1 VDVQSFLFVGIGG
14 FFGANLRYSVGL
26 LAGRWF
32 PANTHYGTF
41 FVNFTGSLLLAVF
54 ITWVAERA
62 SISPRMRLLIGTGF
76 FGSYTTFS
84 TFANETVALARLNG
98 TGSAAAYL
106 LLTNGLCLL
115 GVLAGLWIANRL

>member
-1 VDVQSFLFVGIGG
+1 MDVQSFLFVGLGG
-14 FFGANLRYSVGL
+14 FVGANLRYGAGL
-26 LAGRWF
+26 MAGRLF
-32 PANTHYGTF
+32 PAATHYGTF

-54 ITWVAERA
+54 ITWVAEQA
-62 SISPRMRLLIGTGF
+62 AIPPRVRLLVGTGF

-84 TFANETVALARLNG
+84 TFANETVVLARLNG
-98 TGSAAAYL
+98 FGTATAYL